1 LTVRHRLLTVLTVAS
16 LAGAILVAVAS
27 AALIREA
34 VRGRFVDRIRAET
47 ALLAEW
53 VEQEERID
61 YQDFCV
67 RAAARLGLRVT
78 LIDVEGT
85 VLADSSRDLAGV
97 AAMDNHA
104 GRPEV
109 LAARLSGTGDSFRT
123 SATTNVEYF
132 YSARVVAGDRLA
144 KYVRIALPS
153 TEVYRVQSR
162 YSLLVVAMVPVA
174 MLLLSAL
181 GYAAVRRLSRPIE
194 RMAAA
199 VDRSARGDL
208 QLELPADGGEEIE
221 RLGNAVSVMREA
233 LIEKLD
239 ELGTERALLSSVVE
253 GMREGLL
260 LVGADG
266 RVRLANEPLRRT
278 LDLAFDPAGHSLAEV
293 VRHPVVLQDIETALT
308 RGVEVRESILRL
320 PSGRSFQVRT
330 TPLNP
335 SGQGGADAAIV
346 LFFDITRLEK
356 LESVRREFVANVS
369 HELRT
374 PLTSIKAFVETLLE
388 GGRDDPEN
396 AERFLGIIRKHADRM
411 GALIEDLTDLSLI
424 ETGAISLELCDV
436 DAADVVRGVLEEL
449 QPLAARREIDVR
461 SELPAPFPVRADRRR
476 LEEMVTNL
484 LDNAIKF
491 SDTGGRVRVRGR
503 TGETGVTLIVE
514 DEGTGIPAESLDK
527 VFHRFYQENRDAS
540 REMGGTGL
548 GLSIVKHLM
557 RLHGGVVRVESELG
571 RGSTFYLE
579 FPPPPANALRSEQTS
594 A

>member
-1 LTVRHRLLTVLTVAS
+1 LLAVLTVAS

-27 AALIREA
+27 AALIRGA

-53 VEQEERID
+53 VEHKERFD
-61 YQDFCV
+61 FQDFCV
-67 RAAARLGLRVT
+67 RAAARLGVRVT
-78 LIDVEGT
+78 LIDPGGT
-85 VLADSSRDLAGV
+85 VLGDSSRDLAGV

-104 GRPEV
+104 DRPEV
-109 LAARLSGTGDSFRT
+109 RAARLRGNGDSFRT
-123 SATTNVEYF
+123 SATTNVEY
-132 YSARVVAGDRLA
+132 YYAARVVAGDGPV

-153 TEVYRVQSR
+153 SEVNRVQTR
-162 YSLLVVAMVPVA
+162 YSLLVVAIVPFA
-174 MLLLSAL
+174 LLLLAAL
-181 GYAAVRRLSRPIE
+181 GYGAVRRLSRPVE
-194 RMAAA
+194 RMATA
-199 VDRSARGDL
+199 VERSAHGEL
-208 QLELPADGGEEIE
+208 QLELPVDGGEEIE
-221 RLGNAVSVMREA
+221 RLAGAVRLMREA
-233 LIEKLD
+233 LLEKLE
-239 ELGTERALLSSVVE
+239 ELGAERALLSSVVE

-266 RVRLANEPLRRT
+266 RVRLANKPLRRT
-278 LDLAFDPAGHSLAEV
+278 LDLDFDPAGHPLAEV
-293 VRHPVVLQDIETALT
+293 VRHPVVLRDIEEALA

-346 LFFDITRLEK
+346 LFFDVTRLEK

-388 GGRDDPEN
+388 GGRDDAAN
-396 AERFLGIIRKHADRM
+396 SERFLGIIRKHADRM

-424 ETGAISLELCDV
+424 ETGAVSLELCDV
-436 DAADVVRGVLEEL
+436 DAAEVVRGVMEQL
-449 QPLAARREIDVR
+449 QPLATRRGVEIR
-461 SELPAPFPVRADRRR
+461 SELPTPFPVRADRRR
-476 LEEMVTNL
+476 LEEMITNL

-491 SDTGGRVRVRGR
+491 SASGGQVRIRGEADDSDIVL
-503 TGETGVTLIVE
+503 TVE
-514 DEGTGIPAESLDK
+514 DDGIGIPAESLDK
-527 VFHRFYQENRDAS
+527 VFHRFFQENRDAS

-557 RLHGGVVRVESELG
+557 RLHGGRVRVESELG
-571 RGSTFYLE
+571 RGSTFFLE
-579 FPPPPANALRSEQTS
+579 FPRAA
-594 A
+594 